1 MLEEETIF
9 DNLSD
14 IGPSQSGLE
23 LIYTRLHLSHKS
35 LTQIQAVSK
44 YQQLQHVDLSHN
56 SIHDVTP
63 LGNLHNLLSLDM
75 SHNKIKV
82 NMPRSP
88 PPPPPPPPPPTHTQE
103 FANGFMPQN
112 PPIFLNYKFTNR
124 HKVKQLTQRLC
135 YIGMA

>member
-44 YQQLQHVDLSHN
+44 YQQLQHVNLSHN

-82 NMPRSP
+82 KNLQMVLTPKSP
-88 PPPPPPPPPPTHTQE
+88 
-103 FANGFMPQN
+103 N
-112 PPIFLNYKFTNR
+112 FLK
-124 HKVKQLTQRLC
+124 L
-135 YIGMA
+135 